1 MLTPI
6 RASDSIE
13 LPFAPEAVWRVLEN
27 VRNYPDWWPASLHL
41 RITAEGEGPL
51 GTEFEICPPGGR
63 PFRCLV
69 ESLEPPR
76 SIRMRY
82 NVDFI
87 QGHGQWRLEPLA
99 SGTRVTYELDVAARD
114 LLVAVLARFMNLPE
128 AHSKEMRLV
137 LRNLGTRLQTGPTR
151 P

>member
-6 RASDSIE
+6 RARDSIE
-13 LPFAPEAVWRVLEN
+13 LPFAPEAVWRVLED
-27 VRNYPDWWPASLHL
+27 VRTYPEWWPASLHL
-41 RITAEGEGPL
+41 RITAEGTGPL

-82 NVDFI
+82 NADFI
-87 QGHGQWRLEPLA
+87 QGHGQWRLEPVEA
-99 SGTRVTYELDVAARD
+99 GTRVTYELDVAARG
-114 LLVAVLARFMNLPE
+114 LLVAVLSRFLDLPE

-137 LRNLGTRLQTGPTR
+137 LRNLGTRLRDAATR
-151 P
+151 K